1 LAIIGSWA
9 RTLLALVVAGVFANV
24 ATAAAAEPIEGQWQE
39 QNGRVLEFFSTGSNT
54 YSDRIVVNVSG
65 GNPCFDKPRN
75 TKLTGSGLKY
85 SGSISFYRS
94 SDCSPVGD
102 GKMEVTIAA
111 DAQTMKIG
119 YSQPSDQSCCSSEV
133 DLKRVVADA
142 EVVGAL
148 PVLVNG
154 FLLRL
159 QPQYKQLP
167 FSGAS
172 RRRRTTLK
180 AIAGIAKTGKK
191 GVGDYNATASEKP
204 LKTCALSALNEVA
217 AGAAAKSKRKIQL
230 GMSSIARC
238 LKGYKALF
246 PGGKPGGKPPPRNQ
260 PQRGPTADF
269 VGVGT
274 DPKLIPRV
282 EFSYDL
288 STNAFP
294 PPVIKVHLTLRV
306 ACLQRGVFY
315 LELDSRDFPPLTR
328 YTDAFGHFASF
339 GAETFVQGLKVDFA
353 GVVEGGGG
361 VHGTLQAATDRN
373 ASTDTCASSKY
384 KRWYARRA
392 S

>member
-1 LAIIGSWA
+1 
-9 RTLLALVVAGVFANV
+9 VFANV
-24 ATAAAAEPIEGQWQE
+24 ATAAAAEPIEGRWQE
-39 QNGRVLEFFSTGSNT
+39 SNGRVLEFFSTGSNT

-85 SGSISFYRS
+85 SGSISYYRS
-94 SDCSPVGD
+94 SDCTPVGD

-119 YSQPSDQSCCSSEV
+119 YSPPSDQSCCSREA

-142 EVVGAL
+142 KVVGAL

-238 LKGYKALF
+238 LKGYNALF

-288 STNAFP
+288 STNEFP
-294 PPVIKVHLTLRV
+294 PPVINVHLTLRV

-339 GAETFVQGLKVDFA
+339 GAVTYVQGLKVDFA

-384 KRWYARRA
+384 KRWYARRT

>member
-1 LAIIGSWA
+1 
-9 RTLLALVVAGVFANV
+9 VFANV
-24 ATAAAAEPIEGQWQE
+24 ATAAAEPIEGQWQE
-39 QNGRVLEFFSTGSNT
+39 PSGRVLEFFSTGPNA
-54 YSDRIVVNVSG
+54 YSDRVVANASSG
-65 GNPCFDKPRN
+65 NACFDKPRN

-85 SGSISFYRS
+85 SGTVTFYRS
-94 SDCSPVGD
+94 SDCTAVGD

-111 DAQTMKIG
+111 DGQTMKIG

-142 EVVGAL
+142 KVVGAL

-154 FLLRL
+154 FLLQL
-159 QPQYKQLP
+159 QPKYKQLP
-167 FSGAS
+167 FSGS
-172 RRRRTTLK
+172 SKRRQSVSK
-180 AIAGIAKTGKK
+180 AIAKIAKSGTTRINA
-191 GVGDYNATASEKP
+191 YNATASEKP
-204 LKTCALSALNEVA
+204 LKTCALSALKKVA

-230 GMSSIARC
+230 GMSAIATC

-288 STNAFP
+288 STNEFP
-294 PPVIKVHLTLRV
+294 PPVINVHLTLRV

-315 LELDSRDFPPLTR
+315 LELDTPDFPPLAR
-328 YTDAFGHFASF
+328 YTDAFGHFVSF
-339 GAETFVQGLKVDFA
+339 GATTYVQGLKVDFA
-353 GVVEGGGG
+353 GLVESGGG
-361 VHGTLQAATDRN
+361 VHGTLQAARDPN
-373 ASTDTCASSKY
+373 ASTDACASSKY